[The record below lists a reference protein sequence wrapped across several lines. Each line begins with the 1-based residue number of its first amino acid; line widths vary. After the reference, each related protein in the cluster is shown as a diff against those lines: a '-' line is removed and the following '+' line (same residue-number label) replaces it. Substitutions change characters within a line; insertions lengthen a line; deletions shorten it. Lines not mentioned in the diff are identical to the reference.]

1 MTEIDNEFEAIQT
14 VYQALAPLD
23 EEGRSRVLKYIASRL
38 GIDARVSDSPTMVE
52 DDDVDEGDEGE
63 ATETNGSGAAAF
75 SDFAELY
82 AKAEPKSNAERALVA
97 GYWLQECQQA
107 GSFTGAAANKE
118 LNHLGYKVGNITQS
132 IDRMRNRKPEL
143 ILQLRKS
150 GRSQQARKLY
160 KVSRE
165 GVRRVEEMVGE

>member
-1 MTEIDNEFEAIQT
+1 MTEKDNEFEAIQT

-23 EEGRSRVLKYIASRL
+23 EEGRIRVLKYIASRL
-38 GIDARVSDSPTMVE
+38 GIDARASDNPTMVE
-52 DDDVDEGDEGE
+52 DDGLDEEDEGE
-63 ATETNGSGAAAF
+63 DSEETGREAPAF

-82 AKAEPKSNAERALVA
+82 AKADPKSNAERALVA
-97 GYWLQECQQA
+97 GYWLQECLQA

-132 IDRMRNRKPEL
+132 IDQMRSRKPEL

-165 GVRRVEEMVGE
+165 GVKRVEEMVGG